1 MPITPFLFGGKI
13 YFHGTKDPESRKLQ
27 NMRQNSKVSIAW
39 IGTDPI
45 KEDEYT
51 VKYVS
56 AVVAGHV
63 REISDP
69 KETQKIFE
77 VFVNRFVPS
86 RPLDEAK
93 KVIAGSIKDAV
104 VWEVTIDKV
113 SGKAKAKQPFF
124 GKVA

>member
-1 MPITPFLFGGKI
+1 MGWSYFPIGIVCP
-13 YFHGTKDPESRKLQ
+13 
-27 NMRQNSKVSIAW
+27 V
-39 IGTDPI
+39 
-45 KEDEYT
+45 
-51 VKYVS
+51 
-56 AVVAGHV
+56 
-63 REISDP
+63 ISEEP
-69 KETQKIFE
+69 KIFE